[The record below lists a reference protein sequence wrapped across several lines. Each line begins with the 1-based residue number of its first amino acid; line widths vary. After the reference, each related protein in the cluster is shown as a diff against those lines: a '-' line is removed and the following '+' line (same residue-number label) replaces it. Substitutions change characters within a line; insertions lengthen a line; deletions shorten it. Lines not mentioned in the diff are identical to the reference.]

1 MEATSGPYR
10 IRRLA
15 LQLEMTDGR
24 LMTFYADEYN
34 AAAAEVTITKE
45 QDPPPYP
52 AHPLAFTLPPP
63 RISIEIT
70 DLAGYIMTLRDPRD
84 APPWITEARKGIEQ

>member
-24 LMTFYADEYN
+24 LMTFYADECN
-34 AAAAEVTITKE
+34 AAAAEVTITTE
-45 QDPPPYP
+45 REWEP
-52 AHPLAFTLPPP
+52 AYTNYRLPPSP
-63 RISIEIT
+63 QRISITIAE
-70 DLAGYIMTLRDPRD
+70 LAGYIMTLRDPRD
-84 APPWITEARKGIEQ
+84 APAWITEARKGIEQ